1 LKPHID
7 CNDEKQRGLRLEE
20 KGGDDDNQ
28 KTKQKEGEGRGREV
42 STRGESLGTNQV
54 GVLGVGVKL
63 EWPHSQLVH

>member
-28 KTKQKEGEGRGREV
+28 KNKTKKKEGEGRGREV
-42 STRGESLGTNQV
+42 SKRGRV
-54 GVLGVGVKL
+54 
-63 EWPHSQLVH
+63 

>member
-1 LKPHID
+1 LKPHIG

-42 STRGESLGTNQV
+42 STRGRV
-54 GVLGVGVKL
+54 
-63 EWPHSQLVH
+63 

>member
-28 KTKQKEGEGRGREV
+28 KTKQNKRRRKREGSKHKG
-42 STRGESLGTNQV
+42 GEFRN
-54 GVLGVGVKL
+54 
-63 EWPHSQLVH
+63 